1 MNQATSPD
9 QNIVVVG
16 GGHAAA
22 ALCAA
27 LANAGQG
34 HRVHLVCAEAVL
46 PYQRPPLSKTF
57 LKNADEQS
65 QPHRADTWYAEAGIR
80 VHQADPAESIDRA
93 GKTVTLRSATA
104 LPYEQLVLATGT
116 RARRLAA
123 LPDGLA
129 NVALLRSAEDAAA
142 LRSQL
147 TAGRRLTVLGG
158 GFIGLEVAMTALG
171 LGLEV
176 EVLEAAPRLLSR
188 SISPELADFVRSHH
202 QAAGL
207 RLQLGAKVDDY
218 RIEANHLVQITVD
231 GEPRPVDLMLVGIG
245 AEPETALAEAA
256 GLEVDNGVLV
266 NARMMTSDPAIYAV
280 GDCARFP
287 QAASGQRLRLES
299 VQNATDQ
306 ARCAAANL
314 LGNEQDYTALP
325 WFWSEQGPLR
335 LQMAGL
341 MPTEGRRFRRPGA
354 KDDSFSILHYRG
366 DELVCVE
373 SVNAPMDHMMSRK
386 LLEAGK
392 NPPPEQA
399 CDPAVPLKS
408 LL

>member
-1 MNQATSPD
+1 MSSALQAV

-27 LANAGQG
+27 LANAGEA
-34 HRVHLVCAEAVL
+34 HRVHLVCAEAAL
-46 PYQRPPLSKTF
+46 PYQRPPLSKAY
-57 LKNADEQS
+57 LKNLDEQH
-65 QPHRADTWYAEAGIR
+65 QPHRAETWYAEAGIR
-80 VHQADPAESIDRA
+80 VHRADPAQAIDRA
-93 GKTVTLRSATA
+93 QRIVTLQSGIH
-104 LPYEQLVLATGT
+104 LPYRQLVIATGT

-123 LPDGLA
+123 IPEGLA
-129 NVALLRSAEDAAA
+129 NVALLRSSEDALR

-147 TAGRRLTVLGG
+147 VAARKLTVLGG

-176 EVLEAAPRLLSR
+176 EVLEAAPRLLAR
-188 SISPELADFVRSHH
+188 SVSPDVAEHVLRHH
-202 QAAGL
+202 EAAGL
-207 RLQLGAKVDDY
+207 IVRLGVRVDEF
-218 RIEANHLVQITVD
+218 RIEANHLVALQVD
-231 GEPRPVDLMLVGIG
+231 GIGQSIDLMLMGIG

-256 GLEVDNGVLV
+256 GLEVDNGILV
-266 NARMMTSDPAIYAV
+266 DAHMATSDPSIFAV

-287 QAASGQRLRLES
+287 EAKSGQRLRLES

-306 ARCAAANL
+306 ARCAAASL
-314 LGNEQDYTALP
+314 LGTPHPYTALP
-325 WFWSEQGPLR
+325 WFWSEQGSLR

-341 MPTEGRRFRRPGA
+341 MPQGGLRYRRPGPGA
-354 KDDSFSILHYRG
+354 ASFSIFHYLG
-366 DELVCVE
+366 EQLACVE

-392 NPPPEQA
+392 SPAPDTV
-399 CDPAVPLKS
+399 CDPQVPLKS